1 MNKEWNK
8 IVKWSILFLTS
19 IFLLGLVSCEVEEYE
34 PSPYR
39 VAMMDLNKAKSKWR
53 YSEIKHYKLEQRKQ
67 CFCPEN
73 VTNWNIL
80 EVDLE
85 NKIIKVN
92 DSLVYGGDLQKGWP
106 WIKPIKPLF
115 DLVEHEIKSIPYSL
129 DVQYNDE
136 YGYVEYLGVDPHY
149 GIADDEYTYQIK
161 NFEVIK

>member
-1 MNKEWNK
+1 MRKEYNK
-8 IVKWSILFLTS
+8 IIKWSILFLAS

-34 PSPYR
+34 PSPFR
-39 VAMMDLNKAKSKWR
+39 VAMIELNKAKSKWR
-53 YSEIKHYKLEQRKQ
+53 ISEIKHYKLEQRKE
-67 CFCPEN
+67 CYCEDK

-85 NKIIKVN
+85 NRIMKVN
-92 DSLVYGGDLQKGWP
+92 DSVVVGGDLPKGWP
-106 WIKPIKPLF
+106 WIKTVPQLF
-115 DLVEHEIKSIPYSL
+115 NLVSHELKSIPYSL